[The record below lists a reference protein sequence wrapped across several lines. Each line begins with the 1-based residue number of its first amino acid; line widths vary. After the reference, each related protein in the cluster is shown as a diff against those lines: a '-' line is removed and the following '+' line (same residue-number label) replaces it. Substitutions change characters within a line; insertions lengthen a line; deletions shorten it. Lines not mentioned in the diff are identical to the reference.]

1 MSWTDHH
8 SRTEILHEVLARAAV
23 DPADPGMF
31 QDLPDCERLFGGPA
45 GVLAAL
51 RYRWNNHLHAKLDM
65 ALLQGQSPA
74 EAYLELAAE
83 QPALRALLDV
93 QDARRP
99 HEWMALAS

>member
-23 DPADPGMF
+23 DPAAPGLF
-31 QDLPDCERLFGGPA
+31 EELPDCERLFGGPA

-93 QDARRP
+93 QDAPRP
-99 HEWMALAS
+99 HERMALAS